1 MIKIALADSNV
12 DFWRENSN
20 DFDLIRKVACN
31 IVHFDILPIFKVE
44 KRNLFEMEG
53 ARRMNAAEKSR
64 NLRHILKRVVA
75 DNLF

>member
-44 KRNLFEMEG
+44 KRNFFEMGVQDE
-53 ARRMNAAEKSR
+53 
-64 NLRHILKRVVA
+64 
-75 DNLF
+75 